1 MEILANL
8 GEFDNHLIR
17 CQRPN
22 PASAACYSN
31 AGNPQ
36 KEITLRDYQKNMV
49 ALVYAAIRSGYNRL
63 LMVVIMGAGK
73 TITSAWMIRDAV
85 ARGHRC
91 VFLVPLNVLLEQ
103 TAESLRDLGV
113 PCTILQGSRRLDP
126 SAPVV
131 VASAQT
137 INSRVARG
145 GGAALDRLL
154 GNPKLIVVDEA
165 HNTAFS
171 AAYDAIASHYPNAL
185 IVGMTATPWRLSP
198 KQWLGQKFDKLIE
211 GPQAPDI
218 VAMGS
223 AVPCRGFTLTGAF
236 DLETLHTRNGDYI
249 DSEISSQACKPEA
262 LEHVYQEWRRLCRDR
277 PTLMVGATVQQA
289 RMTQAVFTGHGVSAA
304 LIVGDTPQTE
314 RLAIFEQVKAGEV
327 QVICSVGCLTAG
339 FNLPIISAVL
349 YVRATKSKALFFQTA
364 GRGSRPWP
372 GKSDYILLDFGG
384 NLRRF
389 GNPMGYQNYD
399 ISEPVFIP
407 FDPPT
412 KTCPGCQAEV
422 SIFAQVC
429 PNCGFEFSGDALGLE
444 DDRDPVLLSLNE
456 FVDRVTKEKIK
467 NLRRWRKDAF
477 LQGLPPDSTTDRFTQ
492 AYGHHPPAEWLAHA
506 ALGRRVSNR
515 RKLAFFNYLQAHCKP
530 GQWADAWMA
539 YHLRLEFGTQDLE
552 QIGLFTD
559 WDEILGVH
567 YSADWE
573 TAKAAY
579 MERIKRLPDDHP
591 DHERLA
597 LALEDAKAT
606 LREMAS

>member
-1 MEILANL
+1 MNIITRVAVVSNKRDRLET
-8 GEFDNHLIR
+8 
-17 CQRPN
+17 
-22 PASAACYSN
+22 PAPACYS
-31 AGNPQ
+31 Q

-85 ARGHRC
+85 TKGHRC

-171 AAYDAIASHYPNAL
+171 AAYDAISSHYPSAL
-185 IVGMTATPWRLSP
+185 VVGLTATPWRLSP
-198 KQWLGQKFDKLIE
+198 KEWLGQKFDKLIE

-223 AVPCRGFTLTGAF
+223 AVPCRGFTLTGAI

-262 LEHVYQEWRRLCRDR
+262 LEHVYQEWRRLCSDR
-277 PTLMVGATVQQA
+277 PTLMIGATVQQA
-289 RMTQAVFTGHGVSAA
+289 KITQAVFTGHGVAAA
-304 LIVGDTPQTE
+304 LIVGDTPQAE
-314 RLAIFEQVKAGEV
+314 RMAIFEQVKAGEV

-372 GKSDYILLDFGG
+372 AKADYILLDFGG

-389 GNPMGYQNYD
+389 GNPMGYQDYG

-412 KTCPGCQAEV
+412 KTCPGCGAEV
-422 SIFAQVC
+422 SNFAQVC
-429 PNCGFEFSGDALGLE
+429 PNCGWEFLGDALGLE
-444 DDRDPVLLSLNE
+444 DDRDPVLQSLNE
-456 FVDRVTKEKIK
+456 YVDRFTREKITR
-467 NLRRWRKDAF
+467 LRAWRKDAF
-477 LQGLPPDSTTDRFTQ
+477 LQGLPPDDATDRFTH

-530 GQWADAWMA
+530 GQWAEHWMA
-539 YHLRLEFGTQDLE
+539 HHLRLEFGTQDLE

-559 WDEILGVH
+559 WDEVLGVH

-579 MERIKRLPDDHP
+579 RERIKHLPDDHP

-606 LREMAS
+606 LRGAAS